1 MAKDSDYGAFMEK
14 FVLQPSPSA
23 HELPLS
29 GLTFAVKDLSV
40 LIHTLSLLLV
50 FSYTIYH
57 SSLSSKNSKFSYLF
71 SFAFNYWAFS
81 NFLFWSV
88 LVREKSCTINS
99 EWDSLLWIL
108 TIGFKPCSF
117 EVWSLCIY
125 ILQLCVQASASMS
138 SIVCDF
144 VFFVCG

>member
-14 FVLQPSPSA
+14 FVLQPSPSD

-40 LIHTLSLLLV
+40 LIYTLSLLLV

-57 SSLSSKNSKFSYLF
+57 AALSSKNSKFSYLF

-81 NFLFWSV
+81 NFLF
-88 LVREKSCTINS
+88 
-99 EWDSLLWIL
+99 
-108 TIGFKPCSF
+108 
-117 EVWSLCIY
+117 
-125 ILQLCVQASASMS
+125 
-138 SIVCDF
+138 
-144 VFFVCG
+144 